1 MIHRG
6 GVFLLNDLWAGF
18 AGTRP
23 GSSTDGYSES
33 LVRETT
39 ADYQRLLR
47 HVGREY
53 ADCGLYF
60 EPTLVSTPES
70 IVFFCGRGS
79 GFVRDC
85 PGGHS
90 WYTPLGC
97 GSSWCLACQGLR
109 ADIRAERL
117 HRDMNALGAAV
128 RGFNRG
134 KPATIGRIVFTL
146 HPNHHATARTRRG
159 SGDAIKRACQ
169 SIAHTLGI
177 PISELAVC
185 GTFHPTSSSKPW
197 VSFPHFEVYWLHAQ
211 LFSDSANP
219 LPWHNARSG
228 HIIDADSLRE
238 SWGKVY
244 PDSVNLEVSWFKWSK
259 DSERYLERDGS
270 KVRSLRSSM
279 RYSLRPFTEDV
290 WHALAERP
298 VPSLWMVNG
307 DDWGKEPL
315 VRGSVRTGRVPSDE
329 VVEGL
334 SREGGVTLWRGYHR
348 VRRYGYIACRGF
360 KDRLAVLEKALG
372 PLREEEGGSGVC
384 PECDGGLK
392 VRMGDTRPCLIH
404 ARFDVSEFDLLSG
417 VLVRGETYAEV
428 EP

>member
-1 MIHRG
+1 M
-6 GVFLLNDLWAGF
+6 NDSWAGF

-146 HPNHHATARTRRG
+146 HPKHHATARTRRG

-298 VPSLWMVNG
+298 VPSLWMVN
-307 DDWGKEPL
+307 W
-315 VRGSVRTGRVPSDE
+315 
-329 VVEGL
+329 
-334 SREGGVTLWRGYHR
+334 
-348 VRRYGYIACRGF
+348 
-360 KDRLAVLEKALG
+360 
-372 PLREEEGGSGVC
+372 
-384 PECDGGLK
+384 
-392 VRMGDTRPCLIH
+392 
-404 ARFDVSEFDLLSG
+404 
-417 VLVRGETYAEV
+417 
-428 EP
+428 